1 MKLDDKIKDRKIA
14 YLFRQS
20 QAVAFELA
28 VLYFVQA
35 KRRNSRPRIAGAC
48 RLALY
53 WLGKAG
59 IGAPEYADRLSPA
72 GQFEVLE
79 KILVE
84 HKSLIES
91 HSYLKTLNLFV
102 RWETIIK

>member
-35 KRRNSRPRIAGAC
+35 KRRCSRPRIGDSC
-48 RLALY
+48 RSALF

-59 IGAPEYADRLSPA
+59 IGAPEYVNRFSPA
-72 GQFEVLE
+72 GQFEELE
-79 KILVE
+79 KILVM
-84 HKSLIES
+84 HKYLIES
-91 HSYLKTLNLFV
+91 HSYLRALNLFG
-102 RWETIIK
+102 RLETIIK

>member
-35 KRRNSRPRIAGAC
+35 KRRSSRPRITGSC

-59 IGAPEYADRLSPA
+59 IGAPEYAPLLSPA

-79 KILVE
+79 RILVE

-91 HSYLKTLNLFV
+91 HSYFRSLNLFV
-102 RWETIIK
+102 RLETIIK